1 MVHAWATMAP
11 DGACFVS
18 WEECAK
24 AAAGGDMVARLLLF
38 ARSQAFDE
46 VAKLFEA
53 EDDTLHGLA
62 AVEAIMALKR
72 A

>member
-1 MVHAWATMAP
+1 
-11 DGACFVS
+11 
-18 WEECAK
+18 
-24 AAAGGDMVARLLLF
+24 LLF

-46 VAKLFEA
+46 GAKLFEA